1 MLDHVFTDCIAALRD
16 VLEAALLEPQ
26 EVEERFHAD
35 VLLGDLSWQTTYSL
49 PGEGTPPRVQADV
62 LLEWSTWSQAAYRS
76 WRHGDQVTDPPRVDV
91 EIVLRIQ
98 RLRHGVPPER
108 VLGVLPP
115 VTPGP
120 VVLERTTVR
129 LETVYEPATDGDD
142 PLGDAVHG
150 VDVSYEGTYE
160 LDEATL
166 GEPARLDEQF
176 GAMGGWIA
184 STLVRLGDLDL
195 DFLPPDEQ
203 EHDEP

>member
-1 MLDHVFTDCIAALRD
+1 VLDHVFTDCIAVLRD
-16 VLEAALLEPQ
+16 VGEAALLEPQ

-49 PGEGTPPRVQADV
+49 PGEGTPPRVQADI
-62 LLEWSTWSQAAYRS
+62 LLEWSTWSQSAYRS
-76 WRHGDQVTDPPRVDV
+76 WRHGDPMADPPRVEV

-98 RLRHGVPPER
+98 RLRDAVPTGR
-108 VLGVLPP
+108 LLAVLPS
-115 VTPGP
+115 VAPGP
-120 VVLERTTVR
+120 IALERTTVR
-129 LETVYEPATDGDD
+129 LEAIHEPDTESDD
-142 PLGDAVHG
+142 PLGTAVHG
-150 VDVSYEGTYE
+150 VDASYEGTYD

-166 GEPARLDEQF
+166 NDPARLDDQF